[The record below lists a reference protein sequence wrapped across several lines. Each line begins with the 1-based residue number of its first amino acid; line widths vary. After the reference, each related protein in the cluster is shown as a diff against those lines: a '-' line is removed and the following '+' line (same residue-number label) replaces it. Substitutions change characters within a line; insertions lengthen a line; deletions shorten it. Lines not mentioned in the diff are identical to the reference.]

1 MGTEGHRRVQV
12 FSSEIVEDARMLLT
26 QKTSEPVPQPGSFMM
41 GAVIRTLL
49 PLLVELRR
57 KGYSLTMLTH
67 LLGEK
72 GIKITPTALSEY
84 MAKLSGPVEES
95 PVRGG
100 AQREDTNLD
109 KCLADTW
116 TACNEAGCN
125 AVRGPSHE
133 LTDCMFKAPGGTW
146 GGYGVK

>member
-26 QKTSEPVPQPGSFMM
+26 QKTSEPVPQPVSFLM

-67 LLGEK
+67 LLAEK
-72 GIKITPTALSEY
+72 GIKISPTALSGY

-95 PVRGG
+95 PVRGTRKERPQSSTS
-100 AQREDTNLD
+100 ASHT
-109 KCLADTW
+109 
-116 TACNEAGCN
+116 
-125 AVRGPSHE
+125 RGTFVMKPDVP
-133 LTDCMFKAPGGTW
+133 L
-146 GGYGVK
+146 